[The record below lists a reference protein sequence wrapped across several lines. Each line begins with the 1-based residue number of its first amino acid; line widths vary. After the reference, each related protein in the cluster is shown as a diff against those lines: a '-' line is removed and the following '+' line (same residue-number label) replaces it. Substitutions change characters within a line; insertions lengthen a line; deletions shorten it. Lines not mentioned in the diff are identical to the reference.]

1 MIKVSWMRKKFWS
14 IYYDC
19 TVAATT
25 LFITHKTQK
34 QYSAILKNYCTLSAR
49 GSLLKKIFFI
59 FTLVVSASI
68 VWRSV
73 IFPPPTYYWMISPIS
88 INCQNERVTFGSGG
102 SVRME
107 KTSSEEKDLSEICQN
122 GSWKCCFHPNIFS
135 QYLILSMCYVFY
147 MELNWFSQNFPC
159 CKSCLTQTLTGSFS
173 CTLCI

>member
-73 IFPPPTYYWMISPIS
+73 IFSPLLFIGWFHQFQLTARMNASLLALVVQWGWRKLHLKRKICLKFVKMVPGNVAFIPIS
-88 INCQNERVTFGSGG
+88 FHNT
-102 SVRME
+102 
-107 KTSSEEKDLSEICQN
+107 LSC
-122 GSWKCCFHPNIFS
+122 
-135 QYLILSMCYVFY
+135 
-147 MELNWFSQNFPC
+147 PC
-159 CKSCLTQTLTGSFS
+159 VMYSTWN
-173 CTLCI
+173 